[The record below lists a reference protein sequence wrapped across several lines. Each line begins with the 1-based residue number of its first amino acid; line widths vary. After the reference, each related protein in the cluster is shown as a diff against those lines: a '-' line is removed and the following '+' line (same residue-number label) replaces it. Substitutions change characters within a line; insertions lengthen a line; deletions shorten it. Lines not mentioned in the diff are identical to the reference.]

1 MLYESE
7 ITFKEL
13 LRICQTNK
21 DLAKKYITKLYHQ
34 HNPIYENIKVNK
46 PLLSLISFVPLPY
59 EFQTEYLS
67 KNDTVNKSNNI
78 YSFLGEPGNRI
89 LYANRRVPSCDKDAV
104 PFTIPITTDDT
115 TELIQSNVFYYEV
128 TILPAHIREPFN
140 NQCVSIGFGTNRTP
154 YLNHV
159 GWTEESWGFH
169 SDDGNFMNSNRAYNV
184 TQPWGLGDTVG
195 VGLIYDNRNEYRL
208 LLTKNGIIIDDNNK
222 IKTPLEL
229 YPMIGLDLS
238 SPVFVNWG
246 QKKFKFELQKYISC
260 NKIINNNITFLS
272 KPRDIT
278 SYRFVPPQS
287 LNKKINIFNFGENIK
302 KMILTEK
309 ISSIS
314 SLLENSII
322 DKLGIKVLQYD
333 PKTNVVNE
341 TIKNSDNS
349 NNSLNTNLINNNN
362 YYTNTYNSFDL
373 SSGIH
378 VSSYELNNT
387 YTDISSG
394 MTSWSF
400 GFNNS
405 PSSNYIT
412 NVDKNINLI
421 NTNFL
426 GLTPA
431 YIPTISTYV
440 QDLSANQQVYWNTNT
455 DNVGVWPSVWNGNNI
470 DWYGNNIGWNINN
483 LNVGNNVQG
492 FSYWVPSNIN
502 PNLNNLNPENSEEKI
517 DDNEESDNDMDIDDT
532 KSEVSI
538 ESATSK
544 ASTESKKSVISKS
557 SYSSKTFS

>member
-46 PLLSLISFVPLPY
+46 PLLSLISFAPLPY

-195 VGLIYDNRNEYRL
+195 VGLIYDNKNEYRL

-238 SPVFVNWG
+238 SPIFVNWG

-272 KPRDIT
+272 RPRDIT

-333 PKTNVVNE
+333 PKTNEVNQ
-341 TIKNSDNS
+341 TTTNIDIS

-362 YYTNTYNSFDL
+362 YYNAITNN
-373 SSGIH
+373 
-378 VSSYELNNT
+378 V
-387 YTDISSG
+387 DISSS
-394 MTSWSF
+394 TVFKWV
-400 GFNNS
+400 NS
-405 PSSNYIT
+405 PSSTYVT
-412 NVDKNINLI
+412 NIDKNFNTINTSYISNGI

-455 DNVGVWPSVWNGNNI
+455 DNWNTNTDNVGVWPSVWNGNNT
-470 DWYGNNIGWNINN
+470 GWNSNNTGWYNNN
-483 LNVGNNVQG
+483 LNVGGNIQG
-492 FSYWVPSNIN
+492 FSYWVPSTLNNIN
-502 PNLNNLNPENSEEKI
+502 QNVNNLNPKNTEEKI
-517 DDNEESDNDMDIDDT
+517 DDNDMDIEDD
-532 KSEVSI
+532 KSVISI
-538 ESATSK
+538 GSATSK
-544 ASTESKKSVISKS
+544 ASTESKKSVLSKS
-557 SYSSKTFS
+557 SYSSKPVS

>member
-34 HNPIYENIKVNK
+34 YNPIYENIKVNK
-46 PLLSLISFVPLPY
+46 PLLSLISFAPLPY

-195 VGLIYDNRNEYRL
+195 VGLIYDNKNEYRL

-222 IKTPLEL
+222 IKTHLEL

-238 SPVFVNWG
+238 SPIFVNWG

-272 KPRDIT
+272 RPRDIT

-333 PKTNVVNE
+333 PKTNEVNQ
-341 TIKNSDNS
+341 TTTNIDIS

-394 MTSWSF
+394 MTAWSF

-426 GLTPA
+426 SLTP
-431 YIPTISTYV
+431 TINTYV
-440 QDLSANQQVYWNTNT
+440 QDLSANQQPYWNTNIDT
-455 DNVGVWPSVWNGNNI
+455 PAVWPSVWNSINTGWNGNNTG
-470 DWYGNNIGWNINN
+470 WYNNN
-483 LNVGNNVQG
+483 LNVGGNIQG
-492 FSYWVPSNIN
+492 FNYWVPSNLNQI
-502 PNLNNLNPENSEEKI
+502 NLNGIDLNPQNTEEKI
-517 DDNEESDNDMDIDDT
+517 EDNDMDIEDDKT
-532 KSEVSI
+532 VISV

-544 ASTESKKSVISKS
+544 VSSTSTESKKSVLSKS
-557 SYSSKTFS
+557 SHSSKPFS